1 MLAKLLT
8 TAATATALVGAL
20 PAAISFAD
28 DGHGAVQHVLLLSI
42 DGFHAVDLEICVAKG
57 TCPNLAKLTGHGI
70 TYTNASTTKPSD
82 SFPGLLAPVTG
93 GTSKSTGVFYDDS
106 YDRTLFVPG
115 SNCQMGPGTETN
127 LAENI
132 DKDQHSIDG
141 GVNASLTGLNSGVA
155 IDPNKL
161 PGQSVNGHC
170 SPLWPHYFI
179 RTNSI
184 FGVIHKRRLLT
195 AWSDK
200 HAAYDIINGNDPD
213 TQPTNAPGTNI
224 DDFFAPEIN
233 SDLTTANINLAHTL
247 LCPHFSTAPD
257 PTSRGGDFTSAID
270 AVEFYDG
277 LKVRATLN
285 QINGF
290 DHTGNT
296 RLGTPEIFGM
306 NFQSVSVGQKLK
318 SAGYTDPV
326 ATPTANLA
334 NAIKFVDTSIGQ
346 MVNALQGHDL
356 LENTLVIVSAKH
368 GQSPIDVTKRTA
380 LDDGTVIKGP
390 IGPNFAFDIGDD
402 GVLIW
407 LKDNSGGKTA
417 TAVSALNT
425 YQQTVGDTGIVEW
438 LSGPLLT
445 LNYQDP
451 AHDARTP
458 DIIGIARVGVIY
470 TTGSKIAEH
479 GGFNEDDT
487 HVALLVSHP
496 DFDQES
502 INATV
507 ATTQIAPTILKVL
520 GLDPNELDGVR
531 LEGTPLLPGFED
543 R

>member
-1 MLAKLLT
+1 MLSKLLST
-8 TAATATALVGAL
+8 TAIATALVAAM
-20 PAAISFAD
+20 PASISFAD
-28 DGHGAVQHVLLLSI
+28 DGHRGVQHVLLLSI

-57 TCPNLAKLTGHGI
+57 TCPNLAKLTEHGT

-82 SFPGLLAPVTG
+82 SFPGLLAQVTG

-115 SNCQMGPGTETN
+115 SNCKTGPGTETN

-161 PGQSVNGHC
+161 PGQSVSGHC

-184 FGVIHKRRLLT
+184 FGVIHKHHLRT

-213 TQPTNAPGTNI
+213 TQPANAPGTNV

-247 LCPHFSTAPD
+247 LGPHFSTAPD

-296 RLGTPEIFGM
+296 RLGTPAIFGM

-318 SAGYTDPV
+318 SAGYTDPM
-326 ATPTANLA
+326 ATPTADLA
-334 NAIKFVDTSIGQ
+334 NAIGFVDTSIGQ
-346 MVNALQGHDL
+346 MVKALQDRDL

-368 GQSPIDVTKRTA
+368 GQSPIDRTKRVM
-380 LDDGTVIKGP
+380 LDDGTVIAGP
-390 IGPNFAFDIGDD
+390 IGSNFAFDIGDD

-407 LKDNSGGKTA
+407 LKNNSGGKTA
-417 TAVSALNT
+417 AAVTALNT
-425 YQQTVGDTGIVEW
+425 FNGDTGIVEW

-451 AHDARTP
+451 AHDSRTP
-458 DIIGIARVGVIY
+458 DIIGVARVGVIY
-470 TTGSKIAEH
+470 TSGSKIAEH

-496 DFDQES
+496 DFAEQTV
-502 INATV
+502 NATV
-507 ATTQIAPTILKVL
+507 ATTQIAPTILNVL
-520 GLDPNELDGVR
+520 GIDPDELDGVR
-531 LEGTPLLPGFED
+531 IEGTPVLPGLE
-543 R
+543 

>member
-1 MLAKLLT
+1 MLSKLLST
-8 TAATATALVGAL
+8 TAIATALVAAM
-20 PAAISFAD
+20 PASISFAD
-28 DGHGAVQHVLLLSI
+28 DGHRGVQHVLLLSI

-57 TCPNLAKLTGHGI
+57 TCPNLAKLTEHGT

-82 SFPGLLAPVTG
+82 SFPGLLAQVTG

-115 SNCQMGPGTETN
+115 SNCKTGPGTETN

-161 PGQSVNGHC
+161 PGQSVSGHS

-184 FGVIHKRRLLT
+184 FGVIHKHRLRT

-213 TQPTNAPGTNI
+213 TQPANAPGTNV

-247 LCPHFSTAPD
+247 LGPHFSTAPD

-296 RLGTPEIFGM
+296 RLGPPAIFGM

-318 SAGYTDPV
+318 SAGYTDPM
-326 ATPTANLA
+326 ATPTADLA
-334 NAIKFVDTSIGQ
+334 NAIGFVDTSIGQ
-346 MVNALQGHDL
+346 MVKALQDRDL

-368 GQSPIDVTKRTA
+368 GQSPIDRTKRVM
-380 LDDGTVIKGP
+380 LDDGTVIAGP
-390 IGPNFAFDIGDD
+390 IGSNFAFDIGDD

-407 LKDNSGGKTA
+407 LKNNSGGKTA
-417 TAVSALNT
+417 AAVTALNT
-425 YQQTVGDTGIVEW
+425 FNGDTGIVEW

-451 AHDARTP
+451 AHDSRTP
-458 DIIGIARVGVIY
+458 DIIGVARVGVIY
-470 TTGSKIAEH
+470 TSGSKIAEH

-496 DFDQES
+496 DFAEQTV
-502 INATV
+502 NATV
-507 ATTQIAPTILKVL
+507 ATTQIAPTILNVL
-520 GLDPNELDGVR
+520 GIDPDELDGVR
-531 LEGTPLLPGFED
+531 IEGTPVLPGLE
-543 R
+543 

>member
-1 MLAKLLT
+1 MLTKLLT
-8 TAATATALVGAL
+8 TAAVTAALAVAM
-20 PAAISFAD
+20 PASISHAD
-28 DGHGAVQHVLLLSI
+28 GRDRGGVQHVLLLSI
-42 DGFHAVDLEICVAKG
+42 DGFHAVDLEVCVATR
-57 TCPNLAKLTGHGI
+57 TCPNLSKLTHHGI

-106 YDRTLFVPG
+106 YDRTLFAPG

-132 DKDQHSIDG
+132 DINQHSIDG

-155 IDPNKL
+155 IDPNNL

-170 SPLWPHYFI
+170 SPVWPHNFV

-184 FGVIHKRRLLT
+184 FGVIHKHRLRT

-200 HAAYDIINGNDPD
+200 HAAYDIVNGNDPD
-213 TQPTNAPGTNI
+213 TQPVNGPGTNI

-233 SDLTTANINLAHTL
+233 SDLSDANIALAHTL
-247 LCPHFSTAPD
+247 LGLHFSTAPD
-257 PTSRGGDFTSAID
+257 PASRGGDFTSAVD

-285 QINGF
+285 EIKGF
-290 DHTGNT
+290 DHTGKT
-296 RLGTPEIFGM
+296 RLSTPAIFGM

-318 SAGYTDPV
+318 GYGYVDTSG
-326 ATPTANLA
+326 TPSPGLA
-334 NAIKFVDTSIGQ
+334 NAIAFVDRSIGQ
-346 MVNALQGHDL
+346 MADALEDRGL
-356 LENTLVIVSAKH
+356 SEKTLVIVSAKH
-368 GQSPIDVTKRTA
+368 GQSPIDVSKRTA
-380 LDDGTVIKGP
+380 LDDSTVIAGP
-390 IGPNFAFDIGDD
+390 IGANFAFDIGDD

-407 LKDNSGGKTA
+407 LKDNSGSKTA
-417 TAVSALNT
+417 DAVAALNG
-425 YQQTVGDTGIVEW
+425 YQGDTGIVEW

-445 LNYQDP
+445 LTYQDP
-451 AHDARTP
+451 SHDARTP

-470 TTGSKIAEH
+470 TGGSKIAEH

-496 DFDQES
+496 DFDQEN

-520 GLDPNELDGVR
+520 GLDPDELDGVR
-531 LEGTPLLPGFED
+531 IEGTPVLPGLN
-543 R
+543 

>member
-1 MLAKLLT
+1 MLSKLLST
-8 TAATATALVGAL
+8 TAIATALVAAM
-20 PAAISFAD
+20 PASISFAD
-28 DGHGAVQHVLLLSI
+28 DGHRGVQHVLLLSI

-57 TCPNLAKLTGHGI
+57 TCPNLAKLTEHGT

-82 SFPGLLAPVTG
+82 SFPGLLAQVTG

-115 SNCQMGPGTETN
+115 SNCKTGPGTETN

-161 PGQSVNGHC
+161 PGQSVSGHC

-184 FGVIHKRRLLT
+184 FGVIHKHHLRT

-213 TQPTNAPGTNI
+213 TQPANAPGTNV

-247 LCPHFSTAPD
+247 LGPHFSTAPD

-296 RLGTPEIFGM
+296 RLGPPAIFGM

-318 SAGYTDPV
+318 SAGYTDPM
-326 ATPTANLA
+326 ATPTADLA
-334 NAIKFVDTSIGQ
+334 NAIGFVDTSIGQ
-346 MVNALQGHDL
+346 MVKALQDRDL

-368 GQSPIDVTKRTA
+368 GQSPIDRTKRVM
-380 LDDGTVIKGP
+380 LDDGTVIAGP
-390 IGPNFAFDIGDD
+390 IGSNFAFDIGDD

-407 LKDNSGGKTA
+407 LKNNRGGKTA
-417 TAVSALNT
+417 AAVTALNT
-425 YQQTVGDTGIVEW
+425 FNGDTGIVEW

-451 AHDARTP
+451 AHDSRTP
-458 DIIGIARVGVIY
+458 DIIGVARVGVIY
-470 TTGSKIAEH
+470 TSGSKIAEH

-496 DFDQES
+496 DFAEQTV
-502 INATV
+502 NATV
-507 ATTQIAPTILKVL
+507 ATTQIAPTILNVL
-520 GLDPNELDGVR
+520 GIDPDELDGVR
-531 LEGTPLLPGFED
+531 IEGTPVLPGLE
-543 R
+543 

>member
-1 MLAKLLT
+1 MLSKLLAT
-8 TAATATALVGAL
+8 TAITTALVAAM
-20 PAAISFAD
+20 PASISSAD
-28 DGHGAVQHVLLLSI
+28 EGHRGVQHVLLLSI

-57 TCPNLAKLTGHGI
+57 TCPNLSKLAEHGI

-106 YDRTLFVPG
+106 YDRTLFAPAGNPPAPCTV
-115 SNCQMGPGTETN
+115 GPGAETN
-127 LAENI
+127 LAENL
-132 DKDQHSIDG
+132 DKNQHSIDG
-141 GVNASLTGLNSGVA
+141 GVNASLTGLNSAVA
-155 IDPNKL
+155 IDPNNL

-170 SPLWPHYFI
+170 SPVWPHNFI

-184 FGVIHKRRLLT
+184 FGVIHKHRLRT

-213 TQPTNAPGTNI
+213 TQPANGPGTNL

-233 SDLTTANINLAHTL
+233 SDLSDANIKLAHTL
-247 LCPHFSTAPD
+247 LGLHFSTAPD

-296 RLGTPEIFGM
+296 RLSTPAIFGM

-318 SAGYTDPV
+318 IAGYTDPI

-334 NAIKFVDTSIGQ
+334 NAIKFVDTSIAQ
-346 MVNALQGHDL
+346 MVEALQDRDL

-368 GQSPIDVTKRTA
+368 GQSPIDRTKRTM
-380 LDDGTVIKGP
+380 LDDGTVIAAP
-390 IGPNFAFDIGDD
+390 IGSNFAFDIADD

-417 TAVSALNT
+417 AAVTALNT
-425 YQQTVGDTGIVEW
+425 FNGDTGIVEW

-451 AHDARTP
+451 AHDSRTP

-470 TTGSKIAEH
+470 TSGSKIAEH

-487 HVALLVSHP
+487 HVALVVSHP
-496 DFDQES
+496 DVAEQTV
-502 INATV
+502 NATV

-520 GLDPNELDGVR
+520 GIDPDELDGVR
-531 LEGTPLLPGFED
+531 IEGTPVLPGLE
-543 R
+543 

>member
-1 MLAKLLT
+1 MLSKLLST
-8 TAATATALVGAL
+8 TAIATALV
-20 PAAISFAD
+20 AAIPASISSAD
-28 DGHGAVQHVLLLSI
+28 EGHRGVQHVLLLSI

-57 TCPNLAKLTGHGI
+57 TCPNLSKLAEHGI

-106 YDRTLFVPG
+106 YDRTLFAPAGNPPAPCTV
-115 SNCQMGPGTETN
+115 GPGAEAN

-141 GVNASLTGLNSGVA
+141 GVNASLTGLNSAVA
-155 IDPNKL
+155 IDPNNL

-170 SPLWPHYFI
+170 SPVWPHNFI

-184 FGVIHKRRLLT
+184 FGVIHKHRLRT

-213 TQPTNAPGTNI
+213 TQPANGPGTNL

-233 SDLTTANINLAHTL
+233 SDLSDANIKLAHTL
-247 LCPHFSTAPD
+247 LGLHFSTAPD
-257 PTSRGGDFTSAID
+257 RTSRGGDFTSAID

-296 RLGTPEIFGM
+296 RLSPPAIFGM

-318 SAGYTDPV
+318 IAGYTDPI

-334 NAIKFVDTSIGQ
+334 NAIKFVDTSIAQ
-346 MVNALQGHDL
+346 MVEALQDRDL

-368 GQSPIDVTKRTA
+368 GQSPIDRTKRTM
-380 LDDGTVIKGP
+380 LDDGTVIAAP
-390 IGPNFAFDIGDD
+390 IGSNFAFDIADD

-417 TAVSALNT
+417 AAVTALNT
-425 YQQTVGDTGIVEW
+425 FNGDTGIVEW

-451 AHDARTP
+451 AHDSRTP

-470 TTGSKIAEH
+470 TSGSKIAEH

-487 HVALLVSHP
+487 HVALVVSHP
-496 DFDQES
+496 DVAEQTV
-502 INATV
+502 NATV

-520 GLDPNELDGVR
+520 GIDPDELDGVR
-531 LEGTPLLPGFED
+531 IEGTPVLPGLE
-543 R
+543 